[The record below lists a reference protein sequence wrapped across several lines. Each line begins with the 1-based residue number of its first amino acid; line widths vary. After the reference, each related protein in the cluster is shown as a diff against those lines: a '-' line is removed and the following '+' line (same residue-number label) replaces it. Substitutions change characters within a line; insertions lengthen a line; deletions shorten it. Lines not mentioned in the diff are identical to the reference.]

1 MMIGY
6 VAIGVS
12 LITFIIY
19 ALDRR
24 SKQEPLDWFVA
35 TKLSF
40 FGGLIASGVAYVS
53 TSSTTDLKDLVS
65 EIKPEIPIVQ
75 EMFVGVPSF

>member
-1 MMIGY
+1 MMIVY

-40 FGGLIASGVAYVS
+40 FGGLIASE
-53 TSSTTDLKDLVS
+53 T
-65 EIKPEIPIVQ
+65 IKFITKKILIYHYLR
-75 EMFVGVPSF
+75 

>member
-24 SKQEPLDWFVA
+24 SKQEPLDWIVA
-35 TKLSF
+35 AKLSF
-40 FGGLIASGVAYVS
+40 FGGLIASGVAYIS
-53 TSSTTDLKDLVS
+53 TSTTTDLKDLVS
-65 EIKPEIPIVQ
+65 EIKPEIPVVH